1 MAGQTEFEKY
11 LAQKLKEDEDALV
24 PVKAGALERMFVKK
38 ADIKKLHPNPEDE
51 FCDPAI
57 GPNDGIISDYMEKI
71 RISLTQNIAPWDE
84 PLIVEKVHPEGY
96 MLLNGHHRWAAALK
110 IGYSPV
116 GISIVNLT
124 QAADIE
130 RMVRNSRHT
139 RRVTLDLDELVFCTE
154 EGGVPL
160 ERPLSFPMN
169 RIYRERIRL
178 GIPSLLHFLSE
189 QGYDIWVYSARF
201 YSIEYIRGCFRRY
214 GVQVDGIVTGA
225 GRRLSKL
232 RNEIAKRTEKMIT
245 DQYGE
250 TLHIDSDI
258 VLRTVRDTRTF
269 EEYPVTAAPEAW
281 SGAVK
286 EIVRRLNRGEEE
298 R

>member
-11 LAQKLKEDEDALV
+11 LAQKLKENEDVLV

-57 GPNDGIISDYMEKI
+57 GPNDEIISDYVEKI

-130 RMVRNSRHT
+130 RMLRNSRHT

-169 RIYRERIRL
+169 RIYRDRK
-178 GIPSLLHFLSE
+178 S
-189 QGYDIWVYSARF
+189 V
-201 YSIEYIRGCFRRY
+201 
-214 GVQVDGIVTGA
+214 V
-225 GRRLSKL
+225 
-232 RNEIAKRTEKMIT
+232 
-245 DQYGE
+245 
-250 TLHIDSDI
+250 
-258 VLRTVRDTRTF
+258 
-269 EEYPVTAAPEAW
+269 
-281 SGAVK
+281 
-286 EIVRRLNRGEEE
+286 
-298 R
+298 